1 MKRLL
6 CIVSAMNTGGAET
19 FLMKM
24 YRSLDR
30 KKYQMDFCVNSDE
43 NFYEQ
48 EILKLGG
55 KIYKIPAKSQN
66 VRKWHQE
73 LKRVVRENGYQY
85 VIRVCEHSLAV
96 LDLLV
101 APEGGAKQLIM
112 RSSNTGS
119 GSKKSTAIHKCFRF
133 LPKTVPTVKLA
144 PSTEAAEYTFGKGC
158 VQRGEAFLLHNAIDT
173 NVYCFS
179 ESGRERLRKELGLE
193 GNAVLRSALKKLNY
207 IYVETSTMKRSL
219 EKQGFKNVV
228 ILPNFKDLRILPESE
243 LVYPQGEPYRLCTF
257 SRVMKEKGIGD
268 AVEAVKAVNEK
279 LGRTAFALD
288 IFGQVDSGQTDWFE
302 RLTESFPEYIHY
314 RGCVPFNK
322 SVGILKDY
330 FCLLFPTRFF
340 TEGIPGTIL
349 DAYAA
354 GVPVISARWESFS
367 DVVDDGVTGIGFD
380 FCNQSDLEKTLYK
393 VANEPNLVLE
403 KKKSCVSAA
412 RKYTPNEAMCVLY
425 RRFTR

>member
-1 MKRLL
+1 MKKVCVIGHFGFGKEMLNGQTVKTKTVTAEL
-6 CIVSAMNTGGAET
+6 EKHYGEDQVAKIDTHGG
-19 FLMKM
+19 L
-24 YRSLDR
+24 
-30 KKYQMDFCVNSDE
+30 
-43 NFYEQ
+43 
-48 EILKLGG
+48 
-55 KIYKIPAKSQN
+55 
-66 VRKWHQE
+66 
-73 LKRVVRENGYQY
+73 RV
-85 VIRVCEHSLAV
+85 
-96 LDLLV
+96 
-101 APEGGAKQLIM
+101 
-112 RSSNTGS
+112 
-119 GSKKSTAIHKCFRF
+119 
-133 LPKTVPTVKLA
+133 LPKVIKLMLRGFAKCENIIIFPAHNGVRVFA
-144 PSTEAAEYTFGKGC
+144 PLC
-158 VQRGEAFLLHNAIDT
+158 AFHNQFYHRKLHYVVI
-173 NVYCFS
+173 
-179 ESGRERLRKELGLE
+179 GGWLPELTK

-380 FCNQSDLEKTLYK
+380 FCNQSNLEKTLYK